1 MNYLTILPHLL
12 LETFNS
18 LLVGIQMAAIEMWGH
33 KLRSFLSVL
42 GVLLGVASLVAMLTL
57 VSGIDVFLH
66 QKIGRWAGM
75 LSLMKK
81 WDMSLDER
89 IAAARSPGIRYSD
102 GNYLADASPQQVGSV
117 MEYIDRKGTVIVAGD
132 KDDWIKVHGVGPAT
146 WADEM
151 ENLELAQGRW
161 LDDNDYELGTKN
173 CVISW
178 WLEERIVPRLR
189 KTGKDSLDL
198 VGTTLSFRN
207 VRFTIVGS
215 FRPKDPDVPLW
226 HLRRTVTIPIRT
238 MQRYL
243 SGLDPDPGA
252 VQLYMTDPTQLEAQA
267 QAVSRALTT
276 RHRGVQD
283 FDYHTSDWVEQIT
296 SMFKNISLLMSIIA
310 AVALLVGGLG
320 IMNVMLSSISERIK
334 EIGVRKALGATN
346 FQIFVQFIAETTTLS
361 CMGGVAGAALGCA
374 PLFFKEAIA
383 KSTGGAIAPT
393 LLPVYVLLT
402 FIVIVAVGIVF
413 GLYPALKASRMNPVD
428 ALRYE

>member
-1 MNYLTILPHLL
+1 
-12 LETFNS
+12 
-18 LLVGIQMAAIEMWGH
+18 MAVVEMWGH

-57 VSGIDVFLH
+57 VSGIDVFLR
-66 QKIGRWAGM
+66 QKIGKWAGM
-75 LSLMKK
+75 LSISKK
-81 WDMSLDER
+81 WDLPQSEQ
-89 IAAARSPGIRYSD
+89 IAASRSPGIRYSD
-102 GNYLADASPQQVGSV
+102 GSYLEGTAPSEVGSV
-117 MEYIDRKGTVIVAGD
+117 LEYIDRTGLVFTVGEADNWV
-132 KDDWIKVHGVGPAT
+132 KVHGVGPAT

-161 LDDNDYELGTKN
+161 LNDKDYELGTKN

-178 WLEERIVPRLR
+178 GLEERIAPRLR
-189 KTGKDSLDL
+189 KIGKDSLDL

-215 FRPKDPDVPLW
+215 FRPKDPDSPLW

-243 SGLDPDPGA
+243 SGQDPDPGA
-252 VQLYMTDPTQLEAQA
+252 VQLYMTDPTKLEEQA
-267 QAVSRALTT
+267 QTVNRALIT

-296 SMFKNISLLMSIIA
+296 SMFKNISLLMSIIS

-361 CMGGVAGAALGCA
+361 CMGGVLGAGLGCA
-374 PLFFKEAIA
+374 PLFFKEAIK
-383 KSTGGAIAPT
+383 KSTGGAIEPS
-393 LLPVYVLLT
+393 LLPVYILLT
-402 FIVIVAVGIVF
+402 FIIIVAVGIVF